1 MKSIA
6 SQSNVGFGALKAAGG
21 RAVRPAPSRTGT
33 TVLWLSVV
41 AVLPLSRCCRCR
53 RDGAVAVGDGGAAG
67 VGAVAI
73 GAATVGAAG
82 AVPLSVL
89 SLSVLSLPPPRPAPP
104 RPAPVRQRRQVTGPG

>member
-53 RDGAVAVGDGGAAG
+53 CRRDGAVAVGDGGAAG

-73 GAATVGAAG
+73 GAAAVGAAG

-89 SLSVLSLPPPRPAPP
+89 SLSVLSLPPPRPAP
-104 RPAPVRQRRQVTGPG
+104 VRQRRQVTGPG